1 MIENVEQLIE
11 KANLIESESERVKFV
26 MDYFLDTVQYDYA
39 YLVADGYMQETISE
53 LYPFDGEKDI
63 VPNPFKKGKI
73 TIPIN
78 GETQE
83 FNDSFCFTLRISK
96 GESQLLNK
104 IVELSNNCNGDIN
117 VFISELFKILSD
129 TLKEHLNNDEI
140 VKLNISNLVSKI
152 KQNMNPGRIIK
163 TSNEQ
168 YFVSYDIKNV
178 LLNYMLEPN
187 KYFPPTE
194 ENGLLKKGVCQHFA
208 NYLQEFLPKIGI
220 DAVRIDGTSELGHA
234 WIATIIDGKLKS
246 IDLTR
251 ALFVKDGFKGIP
263 PEQRSSDWLIADF
276 KDTFNMQKTRSI
288 NAVGIDEKGE
298 PIKLPQVIN
307 GDNYNE
313 EKLMEYVINQC
324 KKNKRKK

>member
-53 LYPFDGEKDI
+53 LYPFDGKKDI

-78 GETQE
+78 GENQE
-83 FNDSFCFTLRISK
+83 FNDSFCLTFRISK
-96 GESQLLNK
+96 GESKLLNK

-117 VFISELFKILSD
+117 VFFNELFKILSD

-140 VKLNISNLVSKI
+140 VKLNISSLVSKI
-152 KQNMNPGRIIK
+152 KQNMKPGRIRK

-168 YFVSYDIKNV
+168 YFISNDIKRV

-187 KYFPPTE
+187 KFFPPKE
-194 ENGLLKKGVCQHFA
+194 ENGLLKKGVC
-208 NYLQEFLPKIGI
+208 
-220 DAVRIDGTSELGHA
+220 
-234 WIATIIDGKLKS
+234 
-246 IDLTR
+246 
-251 ALFVKDGFKGIP
+251 
-263 PEQRSSDWLIADF
+263 
-276 KDTFNMQKTRSI
+276 
-288 NAVGIDEKGE
+288 
-298 PIKLPQVIN
+298 
-307 GDNYNE
+307 
-313 EKLMEYVINQC
+313 
-324 KKNKRKK
+324 